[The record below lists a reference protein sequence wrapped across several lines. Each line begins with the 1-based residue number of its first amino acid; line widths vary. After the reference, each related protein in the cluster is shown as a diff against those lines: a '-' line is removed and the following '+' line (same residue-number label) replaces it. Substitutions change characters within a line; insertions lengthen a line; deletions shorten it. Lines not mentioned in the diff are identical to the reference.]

1 MTEHTVIRDDVTLVC
16 HDRGGDGPPLL
27 LLHGLAGYGG
37 EWDTLA
43 RHLGPRFRVVTVDQ
57 RGHGASTRRPADVS
71 RAAHV
76 ADVVAVIEQLDLG
89 PVTLL
94 GQSYGGHAAMLAAAA
109 HPELVERLVMVEAG
123 PAAGS
128 AETVADIGAWFASWP
143 TPFATAPA
151 AVEFLGGGPVGEAW
165 AAGPRCG
172 GDGCGAVVLR
182 EKSTSA
188 TSCAVDTSQPCGY
201 RSCCGAVRSR
211 VCRWPSRGK
220 SGGVAGRTRSKAYR
234 LFSATRQEAVLST
247 WCSSSSRWSPPGPR
261 VSKAQSVSASSARG
275 ATLRPRA
282 GAAVQ

>member
-1 MTEHTVIRDDVTLVC
+1 MTERTVVRDDVTLLC

-43 RHLGPRFRVVTVDQ
+43 RHLRPGFRVVTVDQ

-128 AETVADIGAWFASWP
+128 AETVADIAAWFASWP
-143 TPFATAPA
+143 TPFATASA

-165 AAGPRCG
+165 AAGLEERADGRHPRFDPDVMVAALTDNTHRSWWPEWARIACPTL
-172 GDGCGAVVLR
+172 VVL
-182 EKSTSA
+182 
-188 TSCAVDTSQPCGY
+188 
-201 RSCCGAVRSR
+201 
-211 VCRWPSRGK
+211 
-220 SGGVAGRTRSKAYR
+220 
-234 LFSATRQEAVLST
+234 
-247 WCSSSSRWSPPGPR
+247 
-261 VSKAQSVSASSARG
+261 AQSTIIDAEQLDRMHHDRPDILLASIPGTTHDLHLERPEALAELLEAFC
-275 ATLRPRA
+275 AT
-282 GAAVQ
+282 GAARR